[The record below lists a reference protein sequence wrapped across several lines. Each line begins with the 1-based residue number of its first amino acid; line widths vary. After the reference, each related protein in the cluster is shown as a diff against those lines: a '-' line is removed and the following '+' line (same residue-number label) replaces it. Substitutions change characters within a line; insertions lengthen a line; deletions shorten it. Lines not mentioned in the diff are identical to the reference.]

1 MLKSFLDR
9 GPQYSKSELEHCPST
24 AVEPQ
29 EWEAC
34 SDLGPYLG
42 PAHTQCKAPN
52 CSKRASVWSSRAR
65 SEYSAT
71 GEDTLPAGQGRGR
84 APTLVEG
91 TALLWTPPNHPH
103 LSSWLLPVHSQYFHL
118 RLIHIYI
125 YKYAIMNLEL
135 TL

>member
-52 CSKRASVWSSRAR
+52 CSPTGKRASVWSSRAR
-65 SEYSAT
+65 SEYSAQLVRT
-71 GEDTLPAGQGRGR
+71 PFQQGRAG
-84 APTLVEG
+84 VEHPLWLR
-91 TALLWTPPNHPH
+91 ALL
-103 LSSWLLPVHSQYFHL
+103 SSGHRLTIHASLPGYSQYTANIF
-118 RLIHIYI
+118 I
-125 YKYAIMNLEL
+125 
-135 TL
+135 